1 MKEETGKL
9 LEKAARAI
17 EAAKTLLKTGSA
29 DFAAGRA
36 YYAMF
41 YIAEALL
48 LEKNLSYS
56 KHSAVH
62 ASFGKLYA
70 KEGIIDPKFHRWLLD
85 AFDHRII
92 GDYGVEAV
100 ITREDVRQMIE
111 RASEFLTTAES
122 LLPA

>member
-1 MKEETGKL
+1 M
-9 LEKAARAI
+9 
-17 EAAKTLLKTGSA
+17 
-29 DFAAGRA
+29 
-36 YYAMF
+36 
-41 YIAEALL
+41 
-48 LEKNLSYS
+48 
-56 KHSAVH
+56 
-62 ASFGKLYA
+62 YA